1 MRPPDHLS
9 PQERADFLECQA
21 EHDDLTA
28 QLAIRE
34 AAIEN
39 GFIDSYDDFDFDYG
53 PPGSQSAT
61 RLYDFALAVAARL
74 PGGTWRAEQHIYREY
89 IDQFEHTSQVW
100 DMGLVDGVVAEYVID
115 HAATLHGP
123 AGQRLYVID
132 RPRHRDQFL
141 IAALEPEGFKPHQ
154 MDRIKTPDGIAV
166 PADPARAASALA
178 RRFLYRY
185 HLALAAL
192 ELYALKQPEP
202 PHRPHAAEPDKRL
215 TLVLYP
221 DGAVGAP
228 ESTVPREVHDLLY
241 IQGFQNSP
249 HQAAFLLPAVYSD
262 AQRAEL
268 LLTVV
273 QHLTAQGIGVDFRR
287 ADAGPAPVARQPVPA
302 LAPAR
307 ASQPAPSRSR

>member
-1 MRPPDHLS
+1 MSHIERRPS
-9 PQERADFLECQA
+9 
-21 EHDDLTA
+21 LT
-28 QLAIRE
+28 
-34 AAIEN
+34 
-39 GFIDSYDDFDFDYG
+39 
-53 PPGSQSAT
+53 
-61 RLYDFALAVAARL
+61 DFADAVAARL
-74 PGGTWRAEQHIYREY
+74 PGGPWRAEHHTYAQYR
-89 IDQFEHTSQVW
+89 DQFEHTGQVW
-100 DMGLVDGVVAEYVID
+100 DHGLTDGVVADCVIPR
-115 HAATLHGP
+115 AAILHGP
-123 AGQRLYVID
+123 VWQRLYIID
-132 RPRHRDQFL
+132 RPRHQDQFL
-141 IAALEPEGFKPHQ
+141 VAALEPEGFKPHQ

-166 PADPARAASALA
+166 PADPVRAAAALS
-178 RRFLYRY
+178 RRFLHRY

-192 ELYALKQPEP
+192 QLYALKQPEP

-215 TLVLYP
+215 MLVFYP

-249 HQAAFLLPAVYSD
+249 HQAAFLLPAAYSD

-287 ADAGPAPVARQPVPA
+287 AEAGPAPTAPRPSPA
-302 LAPAR
+302 LVPPR